1 MSKNTQSKTTQ
12 LGIRIPTELYR
23 ILEDERLEASRQ
35 GEKVTMTEI
44 IVRRLYAGLGRN
56 PSGVKADDTITSTLE
71 PTLERL
77 TDVLDRLE
85 RKL

>member
-1 MSKNTQSKTTQ
+1 MSKNTQCKTTQ
-12 LGIRIPTELYR
+12 LGIRIPTELHN
-23 ILEDERLEASRQ
+23 ILENERLEALRQ
-35 GEKVTMTEI
+35 GNKVTMTEL
-44 IVRRLYAGLGRN
+44 VTKYLYAGLGRSPVEAREESN
-56 PSGVKADDTITSTLE
+56 LT

>member
-12 LGIRIPTELYR
+12 LGIRIPTELHN
-23 ILEDERLEASRQ
+23 ILESERLEALRQ
-35 GEKVTMTEI
+35 GEKVTMTDL
-44 IVRRLYAGLGRN
+44 VTKYLYAGLGRL
-56 PSGVKADDTITSTLE
+56 PMEVKADNTLM

-77 TDVLDRLE
+77 TEVLDRLE

>member
-12 LGIRIPTELYR
+12 LGIRIPTELHNL
-23 ILEDERLEASRQ
+23 LESERLKALQQ
-35 GEKVTMTEI
+35 GEKVTMTD
-44 IVRRLYAGLGRN
+44 IVTRYLYVGLGRS
-56 PSGVKADDTITSTLE
+56 PTEVKADVSLM

-85 RKL
+85 QKL